1 MVWKATEE
9 IGVGRAFGSKWGMNC
24 TFIVARYRPKGNIDS
39 ETAFKDNVEQ
49 GTFDSAVY
57 NCSNVNCPNKVV
69 DYSQNN
75 QVPGSNQQHY
85 GLSDK
90 FSASPLHRYRDLYYK
105 KAKDL
110 GGGLRDQVLNGY
122 PKMTRIKSN
131 SLLSRYQVYKLKNED
146 ESLPQFYS
154 NDFSENDLK
163 AMEKFYRG
171 KIPHS
176 PISMQEH
183 DKVVWFLL

>member
-1 MVWKATEE
+1 MWKATEE

-49 GTFDSAVY
+49 GTFDPAVY
-57 NCSNVNCPNKVV
+57 NCSNVNCPNKVT

-90 FSASPLHRYRDLYYK
+90 FSASPLHRYRNLYYK
-105 KAKDL
+105 NAKDL
-110 GGGLRDQVLNGY
+110 GGGLRHQVLNGY
-122 PKMTRIKSN
+122 PKMTGIKSN
-131 SLLSRYQVYKLKNED
+131 SLLSRYQVYKMKNED
-146 ESLPQFYS
+146 ESLPQFFS
-154 NDFSENDLK
+154 NDLSENDLK

-171 KIPHS
+171 KIPHN